1 MEPFQHKVH
10 QPIISCGKLLQ
21 SGWGVCGAEQS
32 LYHAPTDTRIPMW
45 LQNQSMVV
53 QGWIRT
59 IGSSDE
65 DQPISNF
72 INAVRSDVFGGMDR
86 GAIGYSLND
95 DGTGVGPHY
104 SDQFMDP
111 TLVPPDI
118 SGQRN
123 RTTLVKNG
131 DAWFVL
137 ETM

>member
-1 MEPFQHKVH
+1 
-10 QPIISCGKLLQ
+10 
-21 SGWGVCGAEQS
+21 
-32 LYHAPTDTRIPMW
+32 
-45 LQNQSMVV
+45 MVV

-86 GAIGYSLND
+86 GAIGWSLND
-95 DGTGVGPHY
+95 DGTGGGPHY
-104 SDQFMDP
+104 SDQIMDP
-111 TLVPPDI
+111 TLVPPDT

-137 ETM
+137 ELCEPLESIVDPGASFYELEGSRDVITILTDAEKDSLNGFCFGRR

>member
-1 MEPFQHKVH
+1 
-10 QPIISCGKLLQ
+10 
-21 SGWGVCGAEQS
+21 
-32 LYHAPTDTRIPMW
+32 MW